1 MPRWRLPQTQFSQ
14 GVSVMK
20 LRVARLPAISLPNIA
35 LPWWLLTLCIAMAPA
50 VGLGWSTTSSP
61 SPAAFSGRATVV
73 DATVGTSLVSVRTV
87 ISDTGP
93 LPSSGG
99 AEEAT
104 LLDASIPGLL
114 TVEVLHA
121 STVGQ
126 GNGARSEAS
135 VANLVLTAGD
145 HR

>member
-50 VGLGWSTTSSP
+50 VGLGQ

-73 DATVGTSLVSVRTV
+73 DATVVTPVGSVRTL
-87 ISDTGP
+87 ISDAGP

-114 TVEVLHA
+114 TVEV
-121 STVGQ
+121 
-126 GNGARSEAS
+126 
-135 VANLVLTAGD
+135 
-145 HR
+145 